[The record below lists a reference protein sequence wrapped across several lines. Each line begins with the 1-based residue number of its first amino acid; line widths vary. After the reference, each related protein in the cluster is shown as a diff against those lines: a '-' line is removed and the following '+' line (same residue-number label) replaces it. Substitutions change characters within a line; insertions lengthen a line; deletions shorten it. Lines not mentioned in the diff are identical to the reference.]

1 MKTKTETW
9 VEDATPTP
17 TTRGADPR
25 NRLIGWRWSMAM
37 TEQWRDGKL
46 LLRWWTRVR

>member
-1 MKTKTETW
+1 MSKPETW
-9 VEDATPTP
+9 VEEWTPTQ

-25 NRLIGWRWSMAM
+25 HRLMGIRNDTAM

-46 LLRWWTRVR
+46 LLRWWRRVR